1 MKAIR
6 RINNNV
12 IVVLDE
18 KGNEIIARG
27 KGIGFH
33 DFPYDVDLKDIE
45 RTYYNIDK
53 EYFEMIDEIPD
64 EIIDI
69 STRIIDFARERMGML
84 EDSNIVFT
92 LADHINFAIKRYKE
106 NVPLTLPITNDIQY
120 LLKDEYQIGLYG
132 IELVRKQLN
141 IFLPKDEAAYI
152 ALHTHEIISN
162 HSNKMIKA
170 EEEIIADII
179 SIIEDSMKLSVNQED
194 FNYSRFVS
202 HMHYLLRRKE
212 DLSLSS
218 NNDVIYGKLIEE
230 YPLTHKTSEK
240 IAVYLKENSYPEL
253 NNDEKMYLMLHIN
266 RLCTREMK

>member
-1 MKAIR
+1 MKAVR

-33 DFPYDVDLKDIE
+33 DFPYDVSLQEIE
-45 RTYYNIDK
+45 RTYYNINK
-53 EYFEMIDEIPD
+53 EYFEMINEIPD

-69 STRIIDFARERMGML
+69 STRIIDYAREQMGML
-84 EDSNIVFT
+84 DDSNIVFT

-106 NVPLTLPITNDIQY
+106 NVPLTLPITYDIQY

-132 IELVRKQLN
+132 IELVKKELG
-141 IFLPKDEAAYI
+141 IYLPKDEAAYI
-152 ALHTHEIISN
+152 ALHIHEIIGNNRNGSLKN
-162 HSNKMIKA
+162 
-170 EEEIIADII
+170 EEEMIADITK
-179 SIIEDSMKLSVNQED
+179 IIEDSMDLKVDKDD

-212 DLSLSS
+212 VNVSS
-218 NNDVIYGKLIEE
+218 DHDVIYEKLIEE
-230 YPLTHKTSEK
+230 YPVSFVTSEK
-240 IAVYLKENSYPEL
+240 VARYLEENSYPGL

-266 RLCTREMK
+266 RLCAREKK